1 MIGAGTWAD
10 KQCALSG
17 TGVGE
22 EFIRRA
28 AAHDVAARVKYKGC
42 SLRQAMREVVWE
54 SFAEGDGGFVG
65 VSADYTAVWDFN
77 RWAELCD
84 LQPVL
89 WVPSYCTQW
98 CEGAKMEHCRTC
110 LYSDLRPLSTY
121 LCLSNP
127 QRSSAQTDAG
137 LLHMPLVTLGPVV
150 AFARDAHF
158 CDSLRSWAVACCV
171 PSRST
176 WHYSP

>member
-42 SLRQAMREVVWE
+42 SLKQAMKEVVWE

-84 LQPVL
+84 LQSLL
-89 WVPSYCTQW
+89 WVSAYCTQR
-98 CEGAKMEHCRTC
+98 CETAFITTMECCSTC
-110 LYSDLRPLSTY
+110 LYSVLHPLSGVAPLGHASDNHRVQAHKRTVPFAFGQ
-121 LCLSNP
+121 LKACEQLSH
-127 QRSSAQTDAG
+127 SMFTFAIVSGHG
-137 LLHMPLVTLGPVV
+137 L
-150 AFARDAHF
+150 
-158 CDSLRSWAVACCV
+158 
-171 PSRST
+171 
-176 WHYSP
+176 